1 MRLLSLIAAEDPT
14 QTHHWLLPETAEII
28 YGGLAFLIVATGLW
42 KFALPEM
49 KKALAARSAKI
60 GDQLQNA
67 ADTRAAAEAEASSIR
82 QAIGDIAGE
91 RSRLLAEAESQAAA
105 ILTEGRDR
113 IAAEVADLEAK
124 AEADIAASRSRSSDE
139 LRAEIAQLATVAA
152 NSAVTASLTPGIH
165 QDLIEGFINGVG
177 ATR

>member
-60 GDQLQNA
+60 GDQLKNA
-67 ADTRAAAEAEASSIR
+67 ADTRAAAEAEATSIR
-82 QAIGDIAGE
+82 QAIGDISGE
-91 RSRLLAEAESQAAA
+91 RARLLAEADSQAAA
-105 ILTEGRDR
+105 ILAEGRAR
-113 IAAEVADLEAK
+113 VSAEIADLEAK
-124 AEADIAASRSRSSDE
+124 ADADIAASRSRSSDE
-139 LRAEIAQLATVAA
+139 LRAEIAQLAAVAA
-152 NSAVTASLTPGIH
+152 NSAVSASLTPGTQ

-177 ATR
+177 AAR

>member
-28 YGGLAFLIVATGLW
+28 YGGLAFVIVATGLW

-60 GDQLQNA
+60 GEQLKNA
-67 ADTRAAAEAEASSIR
+67 ADTRAAAEAEATDIR
-82 QAIGDIAGE
+82 KAIGDISGE
-91 RSRLLAEAESQAAA
+91 RARLLAEADSQAAS
-105 ILTEGRDR
+105 ILAEGRAR

-124 AEADIAASRSRSSDE
+124 ADADIAASRSRSGDE
-139 LRAEIAQLATVAA
+139 LRAEIAQLAAVAA
-152 NSAVTASLTPGIH
+152 NSAVAASLTPGTQ

-177 ATR
+177 AAR

>member
-28 YGGLAFLIVATGLW
+28 YGGLAFVIVASGLW
-42 KFALPEM
+42 KFALPEI

-60 GDQLQNA
+60 DEQLTNA
-67 ADTRAAAEAEASSIR
+67 ANTRAAAEAEATGIR
-82 QAIGDIAGE
+82 QAIGDIASE
-91 RSRLLAEAESQAAA
+91 RARILAEADSQAAA
-105 ILTEGRDR
+105 ILTEGRAR

-124 AEADIAASRSRSSDE
+124 ADADIAASRSRSGDE
-139 LRAEIAQLATVAA
+139 LRAEIAQWAA
-152 NSAVTASLTPGIH
+152 AAASSADAASLTPGTQ

-177 ATR
+177 AAR